1 MSLNFYAKEEDY
13 GKEESVN
20 NYKNLFSSYKNLT
33 PNLSDSLKQM
43 FKSENLDDKKCDE
56 LTKDILDKC
65 KNIID
70 PKLSVIKQ
78 KYKNISKEDAYIICS
93 YTCESNEYIYSPYKI
108 LNKNLVSENRK
119 NGIRNISKYLYIFL
133 KSLRKLPKYFPPQNI
148 NYLYRCITHKVNL
161 EKDSF
166 NDKLIPYKIGE
177 KKTFWG
183 FTSTSTNP
191 KAAYNFLKNKKEFKS
206 GTVFSLEGDI
216 WGYDIELFNYF
227 HEKEILLEPERKF
240 IVKNVLP
247 PLNEII
253 NIACQI
259 IKSPLIVLDNELE
272 QNNII
277 NNEVIDDNNDI
288 IDKNDIFNNK
298 SSNDKLK
305 EEKFEQKNINKNLS
319 DIYVKKWLDYSS
331 KYGLGYILS
340 NGHVGVN
347 FNDSTKLMYRP
358 NGENFIYRKR
368 YSEENGFIN
377 KEHHF
382 TENFDKDLNKK
393 IILLEHFKKYFLGK
407 NENLHV
413 ERKKSENI
421 DIFNYVYVTRWLKT
435 KNCILFRLSNKSVQA
450 HFFDES
456 EIFLYVETKL
466 VTYKDTKGKTSC
478 YKLQTALNSD
488 NKEMKIKLKYVKTL
502 LIQLLE
508 ETKKNN
514 NH

>member
-1 MSLNFYAKEEDY
+1 M
-13 GKEESVN
+13 
-20 NYKNLFSSYKNLT
+20 
-33 PNLSDSLKQM
+33 
-43 FKSENLDDKKCDE
+43 
-56 LTKDILDKC
+56 
-65 KNIID
+65 
-70 PKLSVIKQ
+70 
-78 KYKNISKEDAYIICS
+78 
-93 YTCESNEYIYSPYKI
+93 
-108 LNKNLVSENRK
+108 
-119 NGIRNISKYLYIFL
+119 
-133 KSLRKLPKYFPPQNI
+133 PKYFPPQNI
-148 NYLYRCITHKVNL
+148 NYLYRYITHKVNL

-191 KAAYNFLKNKKEFKS
+191 KATYNFLKDEKEFKS
-206 GTVFSLEGDI
+206 GTIFSLEGDI
-216 WGYDIELFNYF
+216 WGYDIEIFNYF

-253 NIACQI
+253 NITCQI

-319 DIYVKKWLDYSS
+319 DIYVKKWIDYSS

-340 NGHVGVN
+340 NGHVGVY
-347 FNDSTKLMYRP
+347 FNDHTKIMYRP
-358 NGENFIYRKR
+358 NGENFIYMER
-368 YSEENGFIN
+368 YSEKKGFIC
-377 KEHHF
+377 KEHNF
-382 TENFDKDLNKK
+382 TEKFDKDLNKK
-393 IILLEHFKKYFLGK
+393 VIILEAFKKDFLGENK
-407 NENLHV
+407 NSPV

-421 DIFNYVYVTRWLKT
+421 DIFNYVFVTRWLKT
-435 KNCILFRLSNKSVQA
+435 KNCIFFRLSNKLNQA
-450 HFFDES
+450 HFFDKS
-456 EIFLYVETKL
+456 EIILNSETKL
-466 VTYKDTKGKTSC
+466 ATYKDTIGKISS
-478 YKLQTALNSD
+478 YKLQNDLNFD
-488 NKEMKIKLKYVKTL
+488 NKEMNKKLKYVKQL
-502 LIQLLE
+502 LIRLLE
-508 ETKKNN
+508 EMKKKNN

>member
-1 MSLNFYAKEEDY
+1 
-13 GKEESVN
+13 
-20 NYKNLFSSYKNLT
+20 
-33 PNLSDSLKQM
+33 
-43 FKSENLDDKKCDE
+43 
-56 LTKDILDKC
+56 
-65 KNIID
+65 
-70 PKLSVIKQ
+70 
-78 KYKNISKEDAYIICS
+78 
-93 YTCESNEYIYSPYKI
+93 
-108 LNKNLVSENRK
+108 
-119 NGIRNISKYLYIFL
+119 
-133 KSLRKLPKYFPPQNI
+133 
-148 NYLYRCITHKVNL
+148 
-161 EKDSF
+161 
-166 NDKLIPYKIGE
+166 
-177 KKTFWG
+177 
-183 FTSTSTNP
+183 
-191 KAAYNFLKNKKEFKS
+191 
-206 GTVFSLEGDI
+206 
-216 WGYDIELFNYF
+216 
-227 HEKEILLEPERKF
+227 
-240 IVKNVLP
+240 
-247 PLNEII
+247 
-253 NIACQI
+253 
-259 IKSPLIVLDNELE
+259 
-272 QNNII
+272 
-277 NNEVIDDNNDI
+277 
-288 IDKNDIFNNK
+288 
-298 SSNDKLK
+298 
-305 EEKFEQKNINKNLS
+305 
-319 DIYVKKWLDYSS
+319 
-331 KYGLGYILS
+331 
-340 NGHVGVN
+340 
-347 FNDSTKLMYRP
+347 MYRP

-502 LIQLLE
+502 LIQSLE